1 MDVGMTYRLMQLVV
15 ASTLAGALGCSSD
28 SSGIDGQKKLVELN
42 ASENTTLCHYITD
55 AEMGP
60 RDVTCDGG
68 LTLHVH
74 SFDQCIASAHFASS
88 CTATVAQS
96 EACADAIGADPC
108 SLGGSACQPLFT
120 CGGSGSG
127 N

>member
-1 MDVGMTYRLMQLVV
+1 MHVGMTHRIVQLVV
-15 ASTLAGALGCSSD
+15 ASTPAGAFGCGGG
-28 SSGIDGQKKLVELN
+28 SSGIDGQKKLVELD
-42 ASENTTLCHYITD
+42 ASENTTLCQYIAD

-60 RDVTCDGG
+60 RDVTCSGG
-68 LTLHVH
+68 LVLHIH
-74 SFDQCIASAHFASS
+74 SVDECIASAHFASS

-108 SLGGSACQPLFT
+108 TFGGSACQPLFS
-120 CGGSGSG
+120 CGNGSG